1 MDGDRAGD
9 HLGHPIGNPVHGAAF
24 LEHPAWVGDV
34 ARLRGGIGA
43 DVAFHAAQRALVAL
57 ALGVHYH
64 GKGLAVADHGG
75 GAEVGVDLVVTGQEE
90 IIEDAHAM
98 SRESKKP
105 PPRFPRAAADM
116 IQPAEINP

>member
-9 HLGHPIGNPVHGAAF
+9 DLCHPIGNPVHGASF

-43 DVAFHAAQRALVAL
+43 DIALHAAQRALVAL
-57 ALGVHYH
+57 ALGVHH
-64 GKGLAVADHGG
+64 DVERLPVADHDG

-90 IIEDAHAM
+90 IIEDAHARR
-98 SRESKKP
+98 RESKKP
-105 PPRFPRAAADM
+105 PPRFPETAADM
-116 IQPAEINP
+116 IQPDRD